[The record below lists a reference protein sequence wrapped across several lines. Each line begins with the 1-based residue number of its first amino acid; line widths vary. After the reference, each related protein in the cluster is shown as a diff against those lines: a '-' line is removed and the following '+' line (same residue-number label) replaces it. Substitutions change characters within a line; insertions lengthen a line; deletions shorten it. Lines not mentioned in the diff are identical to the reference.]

1 MFTALVLQHFR
12 SYTQK
17 KFEFHPK
24 LTIIVGKNT
33 AGKTNMVESVMLL
46 SSGKSF
52 RADKDFQMIQF
63 GQEVGRVQGLVE
75 INKEKTKL
83 EIVLAQQEAAGG
95 RFIKKYLVNDIA
107 RTRNHFVGNL
117 PAVLFRPEELDIIVD
132 GPSMRRE
139 FLNSVL
145 ESVDAEYRIAKT
157 IYDKVLRQ
165 RNALLYVT
173 RETGKRNIAQFEYWD
188 ELLITNGQK
197 ITKKRNEFI
206 EFINAAKKDVFD
218 CKIIYDKSTI
228 SEDRLVQYKEQEV
241 NAAVTLVGP
250 QRDDFYVTMK
260 TKGGEQNV
268 QHFGSRG
275 QQRLVILQL
284 KLLHILF
291 VEQKLHVNPLLVL
304 DDIFSE
310 LDTTHIQLVLSKTQD
325 NQTILTTTHKEFVDS
340 HNLKDF
346 AIIEL

>member
-1 MFTALVLQHFR
+1 MFKALVLQHFR

-17 KFEFHPK
+17 KFEFHPE
-24 LTIIVGKNT
+24 LTVIVGKNT
-33 AGKTNMVESVMLL
+33 AGKTNLVESVLFL
-46 SSGKSF
+46 SNGKSF

-75 INKEKTKL
+75 VNAEKTKL

-95 RFIKKYLVNDIA
+95 RFVKKYLVNDIA
-107 RTRNHFVGNL
+107 RTRHHFVGNL

-145 ESVDAEYRIAKT
+145 ESIDGEYRMAKT
-157 IYDKVLRQ
+157 IYDKALRQ

-173 RETGKRNIAQFEYWD
+173 RETGKRNLAQFEYWD

-206 EFINAAKKDVFD
+206 EFINASKKDVFD
-218 CKIIYDKSTI
+218 CVVVYDKSTI
-228 SEDRLVQYKEQEV
+228 SEERLLQYKDQEV
-241 NAAVTLVGP
+241 SAAVTLVGP

-291 VEQKLHVNPLLVL
+291 VEQKLSLKPLLVL

-310 LDTTHIQLVLSKTQD
+310 LDNNHIQLVLDKTQE
-325 NQTILTTTHKEFVDS
+325 NQTILTTTHKEFIDS
-340 HNLKDF
+340 HKMKDF